1 MNRTL
6 THRSANRRALLIF
19 MVMLA
24 ALVGAVGTT
33 VSHLQSTY
41 LHDEAHKQFQT
52 ELTLLGE
59 LMVEPLLRHD
69 YAAVERLVQLWVE
82 RQTSPLHISVVMP
95 NGFVLTSARNS
106 ETILHAV
113 AAEQP
118 VKFGEQTLL
127 QLRAVSD
134 ISLREEGVS
143 TIARNAALIASAIL
157 LLLGWGLWSTLQR
170 TAIRPLEAE
179 IEEHARKER
188 ELQQRT
194 VDLETAIKEL
204 DSFSYSVSHDL
215 RTPLR
220 AIDGYC
226 HILSQDYASVLD
238 ATALQY
244 LARSR
249 AAAQRM
255 GQLIDDLLGLAR
267 MTQHELSLSDVN
279 LSAMAREIVERQALT
294 EPERQVSIDI
304 AEGLTTR
311 ADPSLM
317 SIVFD
322 NLLSNAWKYTARR
335 PGAMIEV
342 GRMEQDGE
350 TVFFVRDNGAGFD
363 MQYVHQLFRPFQR
376 LHGTDYP
383 GNGIGLAMVYR
394 IIQRHGGRIWA
405 ESQPGQGATFFFML
419 NAQAS
424 RSTQALPL
432 MPQTNAPETRAG
444 LT

>member
-1 MNRTL
+1 MNSTR

-19 MVMLA
+19 MIMLA
-24 ALVGAVGTT
+24 SLVGAVGMT
-33 VSHLQSTY
+33 VSHLQSQY
-41 LHDEAHKQFQT
+41 LHDEARVQFQT
-52 ELTLLGE
+52 ELALLGE

-69 YAAVERLVQLWVE
+69 YAAVERLVQIWVE
-82 RQTSPLHISVVMP
+82 RQTAPLHISVVMP
-95 NGFVLTSARNS
+95 NGFVLTSAHNS
-106 ETILHAV
+106 ETIMQAV

-127 QLRAVSD
+127 LLRAKSD

-143 TIARNAALIASAIL
+143 TISRNAALIASAIL

-179 IEEHARKER
+179 VQEHARKER
-188 ELQQRT
+188 TLQRRTAELE
-194 VDLETAIKEL
+194 LAIKEL

-215 RTPLR
+215 RAPLR

-226 HILSQDYASVLD
+226 HILSQDYASALD

-267 MTQHELSLSDVN
+267 MTQHELSVSVVN
-279 LSAMAREIVERQALT
+279 LSVIAHEIIERLALT
-294 EPERQVSIDI
+294 EPERQVSINI
-304 AEGLTTR
+304 AAGLNTR
-311 ADPSLM
+311 ADSSLM
-317 SIVFD
+317 NIVLD
-322 NLLSNAWKYTARR
+322 NLLNNAWKYTSRQ
-335 PGAMIEV
+335 PGAKIEMN
-342 GRMEQDGE
+342 RMEQDGE

-363 MQYVHQLFRPFQR
+363 MQYVHKLFHPFQR
-376 LHGTDYP
+376 LHGADYP
-383 GNGIGLAMVYR
+383 GNGIGLAMVQR

-405 ESQPGQGATFFFML
+405 ESQPGRGATFFFSL
-419 NAQAS
+419 NALPR
-424 RSTQALPL
+424 RSTLTLPE
-432 MPQTNAPETRAG
+432 QTAGEYSGTRAG
-444 LT
+444 RA